1 MREKEFYKLQQT
13 CKHNDIKLDRK
24 QYLRGY
30 IYYING
36 KRQKNITELYKTLV
50 KMVNA

>member
-1 MREKEFYKLQQT
+1 MKREDFYKLQRT
-13 CKHNDIKLDRK
+13 CEMNGIKLERT

-36 KRQKNITELYKTLV
+36 KRQKSISELYKTL
-50 KMVNA
+50 KQMVIA